1 MKETL
6 LQRCQQL
13 AHETYCKDQG
23 VLPIGLNAERMPWL
37 DEAIANTLKQ
47 AAEEVGSIPERSN
60 EDFENEPLHPV
71 ASFNTGYN
79 SALTDAQKVLL
90 GELDI

>member
-6 LQRCQQL
+6 LQRCQRL
-13 AHETYCKDQG
+13 AREKYAQDSGEKAHN
-23 VLPIGLNAERMPWL
+23 LLSAEEL
-37 DEAIANTLKQ
+37 DELIANTLKQ
-47 AAEEVGSIPERSN
+47 AAEEVGSIIEKSN

-71 ASFNTGYN
+71 APFNTGYN
-79 SALTDAQKVLL
+79 TALTEAQKVLI